1 VTADPAC
8 RKRHGAGFRQQTTST
23 DDDEEPG
30 VRFVLIGPPG
40 SGKGTQASRLSERY
54 GVPTVSFGEVF
65 SAHKEEGTELGQK
78 AGEHMDAGEL
88 VPDEIVVSM
97 ARERLAESDVAN
109 GFLLD
114 GFPRTEPQAEELEK
128 ILADAGTPLDAAVYL
143 QVPDDVVVERIAQRS
158 ESEDRSDDDEKT
170 VRNRLRVFSESTAP
184 LLEYYRQRQ
193 LLVEVDGAGSTDE
206 VFERIVGDLP
216 D

>member
-1 VTADPAC
+1 
-8 RKRHGAGFRQQTTST
+8 
-23 DDDEEPG
+23 
-30 VRFVLIGPPG
+30 VLGG
-40 SGKGTQASRLSERY
+40 
-54 GVPTVSFGEVF
+54 
-65 SAHKEEGTELGQK
+65 
-78 AGEHMDAGEL
+78 GEL

-216 D
+216 G